1 MSKRKIITFFAF
13 LLSFIILF
21 NVSAFAEESTDGG
34 SDYPPEFILG
44 DANGSGNISAAD
56 ARIVLRV
63 AAKLTKITDINY
75 LCADYDKN
83 GKIAAADARYILRLS
98 AGLDPFAKPAPVPK
112 PEPAPVTKPE
122 PIKSKLI
129 KITPVCQYPDYP
141 AGCESV
147 AAVMNLNYLGF
158 NITNK
163 KFIDGFLPIGVAPYK
178 INNKWYSSDPNESFL
193 GDPAS
198 EKGWGIWAKGL
209 NTAIQRYLD
218 TQSKNATVSY
228 TYSETL
234 GSLCEK
240 YILNDIPVL
249 VWVTANMK
257 EPYENISP
265 TIIGTNKTF
274 TWISPNHCML
284 LVGFDETG
292 YYFNDPITGKC
303 EKYSKDASDTAFKG
317 NGSQAVVVLVK

>member
-1 MSKRKIITFFAF
+1 MNRRKIITFFTF
-13 LLSFIILF
+13 LLSFIVLF
-21 NVSAFAEESTDGG
+21 SVSAFAEETTDVEP
-34 SDYPPEFILG
+34 DYPPEFILG
-44 DANGSGNISAAD
+44 DADCSGRVNAAD

-63 AAKLTKITDINY
+63 SAGLSDI
-75 LCADYDKN
+75 ADIDFERGDYDKN
-83 GKIAAADARYILRLS
+83 GKISAADARYILRFS
-98 AGLDPFAKPAPVPK
+98 AGLDPFAKPK
-112 PEPAPVTKPE
+112 PTPKPE

-129 KITPVCQYPDYP
+129 KITPVCQYPEYP

-158 NITNK
+158 DITTK
-163 KFIDGFLPIGVAPYK
+163 RFVDGFLPIGVAPYK
-178 INNKWYSSDPNESFL
+178 NNNVWYSSDPNEAFL

-209 NTAIQRYLD
+209 NKAIQRYLD
-218 TQSKNATVSY
+218 TQKKNATVSY

-234 GSLCEK
+234 SSLCEK
-240 YILNDIPVL
+240 YIVKDIPVL
-249 VWVTANMK
+249 VWVTAYMK

-265 TIIGTNKTF
+265 IIIGTNKKF

-303 EKYSKDASDTAFKG
+303 EKYSKEASDTAFKG
-317 NGSQAVVVLVK
+317 NGSQAVIIECKN